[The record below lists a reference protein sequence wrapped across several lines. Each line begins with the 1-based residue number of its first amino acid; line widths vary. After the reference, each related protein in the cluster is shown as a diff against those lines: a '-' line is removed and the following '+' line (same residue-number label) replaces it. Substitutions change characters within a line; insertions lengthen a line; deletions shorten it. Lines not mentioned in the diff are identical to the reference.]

1 MAAMRLKACHLH
13 RYCHSPAS
21 PSSPRAASLAS
32 RHLPLPTLLPPP
44 SATPLSDHEL
54 PHPVLR
60 SPPHPVPA
68 STSARDAAGCYSKKP
83 RRHAVNRAQQAHGQR
98 PPQRRRVRRKEPRR
112 RPAATSDSIATHKK
126 RVTNARHNAR
136 HYAPSVT
143 PRQAKPFRTP
153 RNCVRPA
160 RDSRT
165 DTPLALPAS

>member
-13 RYCHSPAS
+13 RFCHSPA
-21 PSSPRAASLAS
+21 PPPSPRATSLAP
-32 RHLPLPTLLPPP
+32 RHLPLPTLLLPP
-44 SATPLSDHEL
+44 SATSLFEHKL

-60 SPPHPVPA
+60 SPSRPVPV
-68 STSARDAAGCYSKKP
+68 STSTRDAAGCYSKKH
-83 RRHAVNRAQQAHGQR
+83 RRHAVNHAEQAQGQR

-112 RPAATSDSIATHKK
+112 RPAATSASITTHKK

-143 PRQAKPFRTP
+143 PRQAKPLRTP

-160 RDSRT
+160 RDLRT
-165 DTPLALPAS
+165 ATPLVLPAS